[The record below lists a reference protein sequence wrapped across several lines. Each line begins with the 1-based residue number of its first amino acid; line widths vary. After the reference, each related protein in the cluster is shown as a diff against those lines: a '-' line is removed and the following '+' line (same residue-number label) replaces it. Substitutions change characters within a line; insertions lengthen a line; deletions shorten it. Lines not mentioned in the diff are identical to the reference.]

1 MNKGEYRLSPFELSM
16 YLAQLADPASTE
28 YSVDCYFAVSGAN
41 KEAVHSAVSGMI
53 RRHEILHSR
62 YGERGGTPVRIL
74 TDDYP
79 QIRWTSAPSPEAVR
93 EQAAE
98 KRNPSI

>member
-1 MNKGEYRLSPFELSM
+1 
-16 YLAQLADPASTE
+16 
-28 YSVDCYFAVSGAN
+28 
-41 KEAVHSAVSGMI
+41 MI

-93 EQAAE
+93 EQAAGE
-98 KRNPSI
+98 KEPFDLKKVPVRFTGYELPEGRILMRMERFITSPLTEEA